1 MSQQAGDGPEPNV
14 EVSRT
19 VSETLPL
26 LPNRVGRVGLLLFAM
41 GALLGVLRF
50 RFGVRPHFLD
60 ARIFALHTSYF
71 DSRSF
76 VWIEKNLTDEVTALL
91 LLVGLYARVFARET
105 DEGPWL
111 DRVRLRA
118 MAVGLGTSGVVLVVS
133 SFTIFGLGFVSVLSA
148 NMFVAPIV
156 YLVAF
161 AFMVFR
167 ARRRDRERARR
178 DQ

>member
-1 MSQQAGDGPEPNV
+1 MSQQAGNGREPNV
-14 EVSRT
+14 EVAT
-19 VSETLPL
+19 PVSETLPL

-41 GALLGVLRF
+41 GAALGVLRF
-50 RFGVRPHFLD
+50 RYGVRPHFLD

-91 LLVGLYARVFARET
+91 LLVGLYTRVFARET

-118 MAVGLGTSGVVLVVS
+118 MAAGLGTSGAVLVVS
-133 SFTIFGLGFVSVLSA
+133 SFTIFGLGFVTVLSA

-161 AFMVFR
+161 GTMVFR
-167 ARRRDRERARR
+167 ARRRGHEPTHR